1 MRSAEHFKFIS
12 SILLFGM
19 LCQNPVSAA
28 PELSVDIKSGT
39 ASASDDSG
47 NISMDFE
54 NASLKDILKV
64 FSQLSRLNFV
74 ASQDIESKKATV
86 YFDNVPIQDALNGLM
101 SANDLRYEQKPGS
114 KVFVVYSAAS
124 GIPTMDTHIY
134 RIKYSRLS
142 VSPVDVGG
150 ASSISELGST
160 QTASASGS
168 SSTSGSGTGTA
179 ATTAAASTAANLKT
193 GKGIDNVVASLLS
206 KHGAVTVDLPSNSLI
221 ITDTPQKLADI
232 EKVLAELDR
241 PSPQVIIEVYLME
254 VQKDTLSNIGVEWGG
269 DEGAL
274 ASFSGPSRDTAFP
287 FTERFLNVNKGVKAT
302 TQDATELTYGTISA
316 ANIAATLHYITTL
329 GDTKILAKP
338 RVLTM
343 NNEAA
348 SIRLVTNAAVSDQ
361 TVTSSAANTATQTTH
376 SAEREDVGISLNMTP
391 QINRD
396 GTIVLY
402 IQPSLTSAADSAFFP
417 GTFVDTTTR
426 VVKTVARI
434 KNHETLVIGG
444 LLDNTNAE
452 TQQKF
457 PFLGDLPIVGS
468 AFNYKTT
475 NHRDRE
481 LVIFI
486 TPHIVQGYDS
496 KAAQSATS
504 ISGRDLQM
512 KRAMDSAIGL
522 EQGRAADALEPD
534 EANRE
539 TAAKRERAQRA
550 ATEKREPV
558 IAEPIGNSGLEIS
571 AEADRQMAQAL
582 QQAQLRRR

>member
-1 MRSAEHFKFIS
+1 MRPAEHLKFIS
-12 SILLFGM
+12 SVLLFG
-19 LCQNPVSAA
+19 LLFQAPVSAA
-28 PELSVDIKSGT
+28 PELGVDIKTGT

-74 ASQDIESKKATV
+74 ASQDIEAKKATV

-150 ASSISELGST
+150 ATSIGELAST
-160 QTASASGS
+160 QTAAASGSGGGSGTAATTASASGS
-168 SSTSGSGTGTA
+168 SN
-179 ATTAAASTAANLKT
+179 NLKT

-206 KHGAVTVDLPSNSLI
+206 KNGAVTVDLPSNSLI

-232 EKVLAELDR
+232 EKVLAELDK
-241 PSPQVIIEVYLME
+241 PAPQVIIEVYLME
-254 VQKDTLSNIGVEWGG
+254 VQKDTLANIGVEWGG

-274 ASFSGPSRDTAFP
+274 ASFTGPSRDTGFP

-302 TQDATELTYGTISA
+302 TQASSEITYGTISA

-452 TQQKF
+452 TQKKF
-457 PFLGDLPIVGS
+457 PFFGDLPLVGT

-512 KRAMDSAIGL
+512 KRAMDSAVGL

-539 TAAKRERAQRA
+539 SAAKRKPAQRSA
-550 ATEKREPV
+550 AARSEPV
-558 IAEPIGNSGLEIS
+558 IAEPIENSGLEIS